1 MGWLCSNHNIELYE
15 IRHAYSVLSISLI
28 GFCIFPSIHV
38 LYDLCSHV
46 CMLVFFFLG
55 GGVLQFMLVFIL
67 SKFLFA
73 QNPSL
78 QPQIDAFVHFP
89 VDKMTTFLKH

>member
-46 CMLVFFFLG
+46 CMLVFFFFG
-55 GGVLQFMLVFIL
+55 GGGSSIHAGVYPIKIPFCPKSF
-67 SKFLFA
+67 
-73 QNPSL
+73 
-78 QPQIDAFVHFP
+78 
-89 VDKMTTFLKH
+89 TTTSD